1 MYVLR
6 VVMEYAELHALVLV
20 KAVVIL
26 VLMVVKTL
34 VILPVIRVVTTD
46 VGRLALEQHIID

>member
-6 VVMEYAELHALVLV
+6 VVMEDAELHALVLV